1 MKNNRSRCFVCTGTK
16 TVDVTMKAKRGELV
30 MVDLVALNNIYIQGF
45 MDGMS
50 DTVGEPLFA
59 SVYTVEAEDGHA

>member
-1 MKNNRSRCFVCTGTK
+1 
-16 TVDVTMKAKRGELV
+16 
-30 MVDLVALNNIYIQGF
+30 MVDLSVLNNIYIQGF